1 MYMYLENDEGKY
13 FCGLNS
19 LYEGF
24 SSPQLQD
31 FLYPPPPPYQANP
44 AGPGTLFRHLTPSRN
59 ISEDTSHQ
67 PPPPTHPHILQ
78 YQERTVVFPVMLLIV
93 LLQKSLTYSR

>member
-31 FLYPPPPPYQANP
+31 FLYPPPLIRPVLQVRELFSDISHL
-44 AGPGTLFRHLTPSRN
+44 PGTSLKIPATNPL
-59 ISEDTSHQ
+59 
-67 PPPPTHPHILQ
+67 PPPTHI
-78 YQERTVVFPVMLLIV
+78 Y
-93 LLQKSLTYSR
+93 YSIKKEP